1 MLTGRPEA
9 KGNDT
14 NLGTQ
19 TILLPFF
26 SAFVKCPPLGSN
38 MNPLQ
43 ILNAQHDGYLSKND
57 IVAVFAN
64 TTVGSI
70 FGT

>member
-1 MLTGRPEA
+1 MQIGRPEA

-14 NLGTQ
+14 NSGTQ
-19 TILLPFF
+19 TTLFPFF
-26 SAFVKCPPLGSN
+26 SAFVDCPPLGSN

-43 ILNAQHDGYLSKND
+43 ILNVQHDGYLSKND
-57 IVAVFAN
+57 IVAFFAN